1 MSPRDPSPR
10 PPAPQVTP
18 AEVLIDRS
26 GPLLRAAAVRDGRLT
41 DLQLDHAARPS
52 LLGAVFLGRVE
63 RIAPGLNAAFVDLGT
78 GRSGLLGASDLRL
91 PGAASRKDARAPDQ
105 PIGRL
110 LRAGQDVLVQ
120 VKAEPGG
127 EKGPTLTMDVT
138 LPGRFVVM
146 TPLSPGLSLSRRLAR
161 GGEARAALAERMG
174 RVLVGAG
181 WIVRAQAAE
190 ATEAALAAEADSL
203 ALAWRAVEAA
213 LAAGRAPALVLPG
226 PDAARRAVVEQ
237 GGRPIGPILV
247 EDADLHK
254 DLAAWLAEAAPDLL
268 PRLALHR
275 GPDRL
280 FERHDLEGAIAGLAG
295 RRVDLGGGAWLAID
309 RTEAMTVVDV
319 NGGERG
325 NALATNLDAAAE
337 VARQLRLRNL
347 GGIVVV
353 DFIDMRGPGDGERLV
368 QALSAAVAEDPAGVQ
383 VYGMTRLGLVEM
395 TRARRGPPVGDL
407 LALAEAAPDAH

>member
-1 MSPRDPSPR
+1 V
-10 PPAPQVTP
+10 AP
-18 AEVLIDRS
+18 AEILIDRS

-41 DLQLDHAARPS
+41 DLQLDHSGRPS

-78 GRSGLLGASDLRL
+78 GRPGLLGASDLRL
-91 PGAASRKDARAPDQ
+91 SGAASRKDARAAPDQ

-146 TPLSPGLSLSRRLAR
+146 TPLSPGLSLSRRLAK
-161 GGEARAALAERMG
+161 GGEARAALAARMG

-190 ATEAALAAEADSL
+190 ATDAALAAEADSL

-213 LAAGRAPALVLPG
+213 VAAGRAPALVLPG

-237 GGRPIGPILV
+237 GGRPIGSILV
-247 EDADLHK
+247 EGADLHG
-254 DLAAWLAEAAPDLL
+254 DLAAWLGEAAPDLL
-268 PRLALHR
+268 PRLAHHR

-383 VYGMTRLGLVEM
+383 VYGLTRLGLVEM
-395 TRARRGPPVGDL
+395 TRARRGPPVGEL
-407 LALAEAAPDAH
+407 LALAQAAPDAH